1 LSEILIKNGYVYDPK
16 NGVNGD
22 VMDIAI
28 RDGKIV
34 DKVSPTAKVI
44 DASGKVVMA
53 GGIDI
58 HAHVAGPKINVG
70 RIMRPE
76 DKLGHTKKRT
86 KMTRSG
92 GGFSVPTTYETG
104 YVYSRMGYT
113 HVNEAAMPP
122 LMARHTHEEIR
133 DTPLIDQ
140 SAYTLL
146 GNNWLVMEYIKRGE
160 KDKLNAFV
168 AWMLKATK
176 GYCVKLVNPGGSEAW
191 GWGMNCVNVDDP
203 VPYFDVTPAEIISG
217 LAEANEAL
225 NLPTSIHLH
234 PNNLGH
240 PGNYETT
247 LDSIKL
253 LEGVLP
259 KNAKTRDQVIN
270 FAHMQ
275 FHSYGGTT
283 WKDFETAADKV
294 ADRINKNKNMTVDL
308 GFVTLDETTTMT
320 ADGPMEFYLHNT
332 NHLKW
337 CNDDIELETAAGV
350 VPYIYSPKITVCGTQ
365 WAIGLELAL
374 LIDDPMQAFI
384 TTDHPNAGPF
394 RRYPLIISWLMSNQ
408 ARLDRLE
415 TLTKRV
421 PDRTA
426 IGGMSRVFDFY
437 DIAKMTRA
445 GPARALGLGDIKGHL
460 GIGADADV
468 AIFNYNPKTMDPT
481 TDPAGIEKAFQD
493 TAYTIKRGE
502 IVVVDG
508 EVVSKGNKR
517 TIWVD
522 ATDGKMDPAVLEDI
536 EKKFLRFYSVTM
548 KNYPVQDAYVKR
560 GELLVKPEAA

>member
-1 LSEILIKNGYVYDPK
+1 LSEILVKNGYVYDPK

-22 VMDIAI
+22 VMDVAI
-28 RDGKIV
+28 RDNKIV
-34 DKVSPTAKVI
+34 DNVSPTAKII

-53 GGIDI
+53 GAIDI
-58 HAHVAGPKINVG
+58 HAHVAGPKVNVG

-76 DKLGHTKKRT
+76 DKLFHTSRRSRT
-86 KMTRSG
+86 TRSG

-113 HVNEAAMPP
+113 HVCEAAMPP
-122 LMARHTHEEIR
+122 LLARHTHEEIR

-168 AWMLKATK
+168 AWMLQATK

-191 GWGMNCVNVDDP
+191 GWGMNCVNVSDP
-203 VPYFDVTPAEIISG
+203 VPYFDVTPSEIITG

-259 KNAKTRDQVIN
+259 RNPNTRDQVIN

-283 WKDFETAADKV
+283 WKDFETEADKI

-308 GFVTLDETTTMT
+308 GCVTLDETTTMT

-332 NHLKW
+332 NSLKW

-350 VPYIYSPKITVCGTQ
+350 VPYVYSPKISVCGTQ

-394 RRYPLIISWLMSNQ
+394 RRYPRIISWLMSNQ

-415 TLTKRV
+415 TLHKWV

-426 IGGMSRVFDFY
+426 IGGISRVLDFY

-460 GIGADADV
+460 GVGADAEV
-468 AIFNYNPKTMDPT
+468 AIINYNPKTMDPT

-493 TAYTIKRGE
+493 TAYTIKGGE

-522 ATDGKMDPAVLEDI
+522 ATDGVMDPAVMQDI
-536 EKKFLRFYSVTM
+536 DKKFLRFYSVTM
-548 KNYPVQDAYVKR
+548 NNYPVQDAYVER
-560 GELLVKPEAA
+560 GELRIKPEAT

>member
-1 LSEILIKNGYVYDPK
+1 LVKNGYVYDPK
-16 NGVNGD
+16 NGVKGD

-28 RDGKIV
+28 RDDKIV
-34 DKVSPTAKVI
+34 DNVSPTAKVI
-44 DASGKVVMA
+44 DAAGKVVMA
-53 GGIDI
+53 GAIDI
-58 HAHVAGPKINVG
+58 HAHVAGPKVNVG

-76 DKLGHTKKRT
+76 DKLFHTSRRS

-92 GGFSVPTTYETG
+92 GGFSVPSTYETG

-113 HVNEAAMPP
+113 QVCEAAMPP
-122 LMARHTHEEIR
+122 LLARHTHEEIR

-140 SAYTLL
+140 AAYTLL

-168 AWMLKATK
+168 AWMLQATK

-191 GWGMNCVNVDDP
+191 GWGMNCVNVSDP
-203 VPYFDVTPAEIISG
+203 VPYFDVTPAEIIIG
-217 LAEANEAL
+217 LSEANEAL

-234 PNNLGH
+234 ANNLGH

-253 LEGVLP
+253 LEGALP
-259 KNAKTRDQVIN
+259 TSSAKRDQVIN

-283 WKDFETAADKV
+283 WKDFETEAGKI
-294 ADRINKNKNMTVDL
+294 ADRINKNKNMTVDV
-308 GFVTLDETTTMT
+308 GFITLDETTTMT

-332 NHLKW
+332 NRLKW

-350 VPYIYSPKITVCGTQ
+350 VPYVYSPKISVCGTQ

-394 RRYPLIISWLMSNQ
+394 RRYPRIISWLMSNQ
-408 ARLDRLE
+408 ARLDLLE
-415 TLTKRV
+415 TLHKWV

-426 IGGMSRVFDFY
+426 IGGISRVLDFY

-445 GPARALGLGDIKGHL
+445 GPARALGLGDMKGHL
-460 GIGADADV
+460 GVGADADV
-468 AIFNYNPKTMDPT
+468 AVINYNPKTMDPT
-481 TDPAGIEKAFQD
+481 TDPAGIERAFQD
-493 TAYTIKRGE
+493 TAYTIKGGE
-502 IVVVDG
+502 IVVIDG
-508 EVVSKGNKR
+508 QVVSKGNKR

-522 ATDGKMDPAVLEDI
+522 ATDGVMDPAVLEDI
-536 EKKFLRFYSVTM
+536 DKKFLRFYSVTIN
-548 KNYPVQDAYVKR
+548 NYPVQDAYVER
-560 GELLVKPEAA
+560 GELLVKPTAT

>member
-1 LSEILIKNGYVYDPK
+1 LSEILVKNGYVYDPK

-28 RDGKIV
+28 RDNKIV
-34 DKVSPTAKVI
+34 DDVSPTAKVI
-44 DASGKVVMA
+44 DAAGKAVMA
-53 GGIDI
+53 GAIDI
-58 HAHVAGPKINVG
+58 HAHVAGPKVNVG

-76 DKLGHTKKRT
+76 DKLFHTKRRS
-86 KMTRSG
+86 KMTRAG
-92 GGFSVPTTYETG
+92 GGFSVPSTYETG

-113 HVNEAAMPP
+113 YVGEAAMPP
-122 LMARHTHEEIR
+122 LLARHTHEEIR

-140 SAYTLL
+140 AAYTLL

-168 AWMLKATK
+168 AWMLQATK
-176 GYCVKLVNPGGSEAW
+176 GYTVKLVNPGGSEAW
-191 GWGMNCVNVDDP
+191 GWGMNCVNVSDP
-203 VPYFDVTPAEIISG
+203 VPYFDVTPSEIITG

-234 PNNLGH
+234 CNNLGH

-247 LDSIKL
+247 LDTIKL
-253 LEGVLP
+253 LEGVSP
-259 KNAKTRDQVIN
+259 RNQKRRDQVIN

-275 FHSYGGTT
+275 FHSYGGNT
-283 WKDFETAADKV
+283 WKDFETAADKI

-350 VPYIYSPKITVCGTQ
+350 VPYVYSPKISVCGTQ

-394 RRYPLIISWLMSNQ
+394 RRYPRIISWLMSNQ

-415 TLTKRV
+415 TLHKWV

-426 IGGMSRVFDFY
+426 IGGISRVLDFY

-445 GPARALGLGDIKGHL
+445 GPARALGFGDIKGHL
-460 GIGADADV
+460 GVGADADV
-468 AIFNYNPKTMDPT
+468 AVINYDPKTMDPT

-493 TAYTIKRGE
+493 TAYTIKGGE
-502 IVVVDG
+502 VVVVNG

-522 ATDGKMDPAVLEDI
+522 ATDGVMDPAVMEDI
-536 EKKFLRFYSVTM
+536 DKKFLRFYSVTM
-548 KNYPVQDAYVKR
+548 NNYPVQDAYVER
-560 GELLVKPEAA
+560 GELLVKPEAM

>member
-1 LSEILIKNGYVYDPK
+1 LSEILVKNGYVYDPK
-16 NGVNGD
+16 NEVNGD

-28 RDGKIV
+28 RDNKIV
-34 DKVSPTAKVI
+34 DDVSPTAKVI
-44 DASGKVVMA
+44 DAAGKAVMA
-53 GGIDI
+53 GAIDI
-58 HAHVAGPKINVG
+58 HAHVAGPKVNVG

-76 DKLGHTKKRT
+76 DKLFHTKRRS
-86 KMTRSG
+86 KMTRAG
-92 GGFSVPTTYETG
+92 GGFSVPSTYETG

-113 HVNEAAMPP
+113 YVGEAAMPP
-122 LMARHTHEEIR
+122 LLARHTHEEIR

-140 SAYTLL
+140 AAYTLL

-168 AWMLKATK
+168 AWMLQATK
-176 GYCVKLVNPGGSEAW
+176 GYTVKLVNPGGSEAW
-191 GWGMNCVNVDDP
+191 GWGMNCVNVSDP
-203 VPYFDVTPAEIISG
+203 VPYFDVTPSEIITG

-234 PNNLGH
+234 CNNLGH

-247 LDSIKL
+247 LDTIKL
-253 LEGVLP
+253 LEGVSP
-259 KNAKTRDQVIN
+259 RNQKRRDQVIN

-275 FHSYGGTT
+275 FHSYGGNT
-283 WKDFETAADKV
+283 WKDFETAADKI

-350 VPYIYSPKITVCGTQ
+350 VPYVYSPKISVCGTQ

-394 RRYPLIISWLMSNQ
+394 RRYPRIISWLMSNQ

-415 TLTKRV
+415 TLHKWV

-426 IGGMSRVFDFY
+426 IGGISRVLDFY

-445 GPARALGLGDIKGHL
+445 GPARALGFGDIKGHL
-460 GIGADADV
+460 GVGADADV
-468 AIFNYNPKTMDPT
+468 AVINYDPKTMDPT

-493 TAYTIKRGE
+493 TAYTIKGGE
-502 IVVVDG
+502 VVVVNG

-522 ATDGKMDPAVLEDI
+522 ATDGVMDPAVMEDI
-536 EKKFLRFYSVTM
+536 DKKFLRFYSVTM
-548 KNYPVQDAYVKR
+548 NNYPVQDAYVER
-560 GELLVKPEAA
+560 GELLVKPEAM